1 MEELVLLR
9 SYHYVIKATIENYDE
24 KIRIAVGG
32 ALQWMK
38 DEIKLSKILR
48 NVKPISWMDTA
59 KH

>member
-32 ALQWMK
+32 
-38 DEIKLSKILR
+38 
-48 NVKPISWMDTA
+48 
-59 KH
+59 